1 MRTGKLNI
9 MAFTLALGVTLAFSG
24 CGDNSGGQSDNTVSG
39 TAEVLDNYEAVL
51 DEVVDGT
58 NNEADTEA
66 DGGTAETAAYEETE
80 ASEEEGAPIPEE
92 WHRELV

>member
-9 MAFTLALGVTLAFSG
+9 IVLTLALGITLAFGG
-24 CGDNSGGQSDNTVSG
+24 CGDNSGGQSENTGSG
-39 TAEVLDNYEAVL
+39 TAEVLGNSEAVL
-51 DEVVDGT
+51 DEV
-58 NNEADTEA
+58 DTEA